1 MSRDIQPPTA
11 LHGPPLAPAP
21 AHGRVHPIVYIDYR
35 IRLLGYLV
43 GGLMVAS
50 TLLEQRPGAREAGP
64 LLWTLLVAHTFVW
77 PHLVF
82 LVSRNSTRPQRV
94 EKAALVLD
102 GFLAGIWLELIGFAL
117 WPSMV
122 GLFTLLISSMSV
134 GGRRM
139 AGASFAALAAGALIA
154 AGIAGFVFIPDT
166 GVRTAVLCVLGV
178 LAYGAMYA
186 STVKR
191 QTTKIV
197 AANREKA
204 ALYDEVK
211 RRSDELA
218 RSLERLQ
225 ALHEVTTA
233 ISSSIELNVVL
244 DTVLKHAVHVAGA
257 DAGAIVEVE
266 PGATVFHHL
275 ASRGLSEKF
284 MAGFAAIRVDPQDR
298 VIREA
303 IDHKRPVQV
312 HDLTTATNFLLREP
326 ALGDGF
332 HALLAVP
339 MVQERIT
346 RGLMLLRREA
356 GPYAA
361 DSVELLV
368 ALAAQAA
375 VAVENAGLYRQ
386 LQQQQHSLEVASRA
400 KSDFMA
406 NMSHELRTPLNAI
419 LGYTELLLD
428 NVYGDVPGKIRPVL
442 QRVDRSSRHLLGM
455 IDEVLDI
462 AKIEAGKLKPNL
474 APCLLSDVI
483 REVMLAMQALAQEK
497 GLRLGVMLPQDVPP
511 LMADE
516 RQLSQV
522 LFNLVGNAIKFTERG
537 EVGVSVTFDCQRL
550 IIAVRDTGPG
560 IAPEDRERIFQE
572 FEQGEM
578 SPTAPKGGAGLGL
591 AISRRVVEMHGGDL
605 WVESTPG
612 SGSTFFFSLP
622 FVAPPGEAAA
632 SQPVPAE
639 QRA

>member
-1 MSRDIQPPTA
+1 MSPDIQPPTA
-11 LHGPPLAPAP
+11 LPGPPLAATS
-21 AHGRVHPIVYIDYR
+21 AGRVHPIVYVDYR

-64 LLWTLLVAHTFVW
+64 LLWALLVAHSLVW
-77 PHLVF
+77 PHLIF
-82 LVSRNSTRPQRV
+82 LVSRNSARPQRV
-94 EKAALVLD
+94 EKTALVLD
-102 GFLAGIWLELIGFAL
+102 GFLAGVWLELIGFAL
-117 WPSMV
+117 WPGMV
-122 GLFTLLISSMSV
+122 ALFTLLISSMSV

-139 AGASFAALAAGALIA
+139 AGASFAALVAGALIA
-154 AGIAGFVFIPDT
+154 AALAGFAFIPDT
-166 GVRTAVLCVLGV
+166 GVRTAVLCLLGV

-191 QTTKIV
+191 QTTKIM

-211 RRSDELA
+211 LRSDELA

-284 MAGFAAIRVDPQDR
+284 MAGLATIRVDPQDR
-298 VIREA
+298 VIRAA
-303 IDHKRPVQV
+303 IDHKKPVQV
-312 HDLTTATNFLLREP
+312 HDLTRATHFLLREP

-356 GPYAA
+356 GPYDA

-442 QRVDRSSRHLLGM
+442 ERVDKSSRHLLGM

-462 AKIEAGKLKPNL
+462 AKIEAGKLKLKL
-474 APCLLSDVI
+474 APCLLPDLV

-497 GLRLGVMLPQDVPP
+497 GLRLVATLPQDLPP

-522 LFNLVGNAIKFTERG
+522 LFNLVGNAIKFTGRG

-560 IAPEDRERIFQE
+560 IAAEDRERIFQE

-578 SPTAPKGGAGLGL
+578 SPTTPKGGAGLGL
-591 AISRRVVEMHGGDL
+591 SISRRIVEMHGGEL

-622 FVAPPGEAAA
+622 FVAPHAEAPTTP
-632 SQPVPAE
+632 PVPAE